1 MCYFISNEVRRDSPG
16 QIEVEECPVARN
28 ELSRRRKKEPAM
40 VTSETRVLR
49 RAYSNRWRVSKFEI
63 ILLGYC
69 MFLQLGVVFEFDH
82 IGFDRSSLVAG
93 Y

>member
-1 MCYFISNEVRRDSPG
+1 LKSVQCLETSSLEP
-16 QIEVEECPVARN
+16 
-28 ELSRRRKKEPAM
+28 KKEPAM
-40 VTSETRVLR
+40 AMATSETRVLR
-49 RAYSNRWRVSKFEI
+49 RAYSNRWRIWKFEI

-69 MFLQLGVVFEFDH
+69 MFLQLGVVFELNH